1 MWCSFNRS
9 LNLKTSR
16 CPPDPKRDFC
26 RAIATNVL
34 QLPEVRIFE
43 TVFYRTAYNKAKY
56 LIDICKAKII
66 VFRGS
71 DRFCKCR
78 SRIPA
83 FLVTA
88 VIGWPLHTVLLLLSD
103 YFLSNSMENSQIIFK
118 KMFVC
123 QIIVYICDINMISF
137 KYY

>member
-1 MWCSFNRS
+1 MSPNG
-9 LNLKTSR
+9 
-16 CPPDPKRDFC
+16 
-26 RAIATNVL
+26 L
-34 QLPEVRIFE
+34 QQPEGRIFE

-56 LIDICKAKII
+56 LIDICKAKIT

-78 SRIPA
+78 SRITA
-83 FLVTA
+83 FLVGD
-88 VIGWPLHTVLLLLSD
+88 VIGWPLRTVLLLFFSG
-103 YFLSNSMENSQIIFK
+103 YFFVQVDGDQIIFK

-137 KYY
+137 KYYSL

>member
-1 MWCSFNRS
+1 MMQRS
-9 LNLKTSR
+9 KEIWRHKIRNLLLVR
-16 CPPDPKRDFC
+16 VLARV
-26 RAIATNVL
+26 AANVL

-56 LIDICKAKII
+56 IIDICKAKII

-83 FLVTA
+83 FLVGA
-88 VIGWPLHTVLLLLSD
+88 VTCWALS
-103 YFLSNSMENSQIIFK
+103 
-118 KMFVC
+118 V
-123 QIIVYICDINMISF
+123 
-137 KYY
+137 